1 VFPFFVRQFTVPL
14 KSEPNFEQE
23 FAMKRIYG
31 IALLLALSILGAS
44 CGAGSNSSTS
54 TSSQPA
60 SVFVT
65 GEDAPLA
72 SVVGF
77 DVTINSITLTGSKGS
92 PLVLSTATTVDFA
105 RLLGLRS
112 PLAFNSV
119 PADTYTS
126 ATFSLSNP
134 AISWVDMSTTPPSI
148 GAPISAYFS
157 PTTGTATQTT
167 VTVNFPAP
175 MVVDSNGLAGLRM
188 EFDIRQS
195 VAVGGNGQITGAVN
209 PVIYA
214 KAVQAGDSD
223 GQVTDLT
230 GGLVSVNVGAD
241 SFLLQG
247 PYGHQLTV
255 YVSNS
260 TQFNSGWSINNLATP
275 AIVGVQGSFQAD
287 GSLMAS
293 NVEVITTSQTFL
305 SGRVLAVNPTSGPVQ
320 QITMWVGETGADLV
334 SDVDTIQTINVSAV
348 TQYDICFFDNLFT
361 NALFND
367 STVIVGQRIFIGG
380 SYSNSVFTPQMIS
393 LRFQGVYG
401 MLTADSVNITSG
413 NFGNFLLQN
422 DGLIGYSLGGAPLK
436 VGTGNSSL
444 FLNTTGLSALQSSGS
459 IPLVAGGLL
468 FVDPTTQTPVMAA
481 AVVDDRQQTQ

>member
-1 VFPFFVRQFTVPL
+1 
-14 KSEPNFEQE
+14 
-23 FAMKRIYG
+23 MKRILG
-31 IALLLALSILGAS
+31 IVLMSAVCMLGAG
-44 CGAGSNSSTS
+44 CGSSSSSSTS
-54 TSSQPA
+54 SSSSQPGA
-60 SVFVT
+60 MFVT

-92 PLVLSTATTVDFA
+92 PQVLSTATTVDFA

-112 PLAFNSV
+112 PLAFSSV

-126 ATFSLSNP
+126 ATFSLSSP
-134 AISWVDMSTTPPSI
+134 VISYVQMSPTPTLSTI
-148 GAPISAYFS
+148 NATFS
-157 PTTGTATQTT
+157 PTTNTATQTM
-167 VTVNFPAP
+167 VTVNFPAA
-175 MVVDSNGLAGLRM
+175 MVVGSNGLAGLRM

-195 VAVGGNGQITGAVN
+195 VEVNGSGQVTGVVN
-209 PVIYA
+209 PTIYA
-214 KAVQAGDSD
+214 RGVQAGDSD

-230 GGLVSVNVGAD
+230 GGLVSANAAGN
-241 SFLLQG
+241 SFVIQG
-247 PYGHQLTV
+247 PYGHQLTIDV
-255 YVSNS
+255 NSN
-260 TQFNSGWSINNLATP
+260 TQFNSGWNINDLATP

-293 NVEVITTSQTFL
+293 YVEVITTSQTFL
-305 SGRVLAVNPTSGPVQ
+305 SGRVLAVNPTIGPVQ
-320 QITMWVGETGADLV
+320 QITLWVGETGADLV
-334 SDVDTIQTINVSAV
+334 NDIDTIQTINVSAV

-367 STVIVGQRIFIGG
+367 SSVIVGQRIFIGG

-401 MLTADSVNITSG
+401 MLDSVNISSG
-413 NFGNFLLQN
+413 NIGSFQLQN
-422 DGLIGYSLGGAPLK
+422 DGLIGYSLNGAPLT
-436 VGTGNSSL
+436 VGTGNKTL

-468 FVDPTTQTPVMAA
+468 FVDPITIKPVMAA
-481 AVVDDRQQTQ
+481 AVVDDRQQVQTQ